1 MEQRRDHARP
11 PTFRRRDSAR
21 LRARWG
27 DRMTAA
33 PRPWIAALDPYV
45 PGRPAASD
53 DGSLASNE
61 SALGASPAVRA
72 AIQEAAFRVHRY
84 PDPLADEVRTAL
96 ASELGADADSILVGN
111 GSDELIYLL
120 VTAFAA
126 MGGRTICA
134 DPPYRIHDI
143 VPRTLGCQVARV
155 PLRKWTHDLDAMAR
169 VEGELAFICNP
180 HNPSGTV
187 VDRTKIA
194 RFSAQSKAGLI
205 VIDEAYIDFTDD
217 PHATTALDLVSLGN
231 VVVMRTFSKLHGLAG
246 LRIGYLVGPGDVV
259 ATLRKVRPPFS
270 VNAVAQ
276 SAALAALA
284 DHEHRARV
292 REETLAARDATVA
305 LFESAGYETVPSQAN
320 FILVLT
326 PDAGKLADALALRG
340 VSVRPGPALGV
351 ADAIRVT
358 IPSPSGL
365 ALLKQALT
373 GISERAEA
381 AGVPSD
387 PNRGAGPSSL

>member
-1 MEQRRDHARP
+1 MI
-11 PTFRRRDSAR
+11 
-21 LRARWG
+21 
-27 DRMTAA
+27 A

-45 PGRPAASD
+45 PGRAAASD

-61 SALGASPAVRA
+61 SAFGASPAVRA
-72 AIQEAAFRVHRY
+72 AIQEAAARVHRY
-84 PDPLADEVRTAL
+84 PDPLADEVRAAL
-96 ASELGADADSILVGN
+96 ASELGADADGILVGN

-120 VTAFAA
+120 VMAFAA
-126 MGGRTICA
+126 MGGRTVCA

-143 VPRTLGCQVARV
+143 VPRALGCEVTRV
-155 PLRKWTHDLDAMAR
+155 PLRNWAHDLDAMAR

-180 HNPSGTV
+180 HNPSGTA
-187 VDRTKIA
+187 VDHTEIA
-194 RFSAQSKAGLI
+194 RFSAQSKAQL
-205 VIDEAYIDFTDD
+205 VAVDEAYIDFADN
-217 PHATTALDLVSLGN
+217 PEKTTALDLIAHGN

-246 LRIGYLVGPGDVV
+246 LRIGYLVGPRDVV

-270 VNAVAQ
+270 VNEIAQ

-284 DHEHRARV
+284 DREHRARV
-292 REETLAARDATVA
+292 REQTLAARDATVA
-305 LFESAGYETVPSQAN
+305 LFEGAGYQTVPSQAN

-326 PDAGKLADALALRG
+326 PDARMLAEALALRG

-373 GISERAEA
+373 GIGERAEA
-381 AGVPSD
+381 TGVPD
-387 PNRGAGPSSL
+387 RNRGAGPSIRNN